1 MRLNASPT
9 SAVQSSGSMRSAI
22 DVEPAMSANSTVIE
36 RRSLEAVGRAGIA
49 SLVLIARQMLV
60 VVRARGRSARN
71 RLLAG
76 EDVER
81 AGDHLEDLRARAL
94 AEAIADHVTAARRF
108 DHARIAQ
115 HADVLARRGR
125 GAIDDTREIAGR
137 ERRLSEGADDLD
149 PRDVGDALD
158 EVAGFP
164 LLPRRDQLLLGD
176 LDSLGIDRRGPSTR
190 VPTAYFIPF
199 HSLPLS
205 HRTARRANALEPT
218 NLRRRASSTED
229 RARGHAQRRDY
240 DDRGEDPHE
249 QRRLSSDRDPGAD
262 RRCDERDESDD
273 RRERGIDL
281 RGGGLTDECRDRGE
295 HADAERRADRDARWD
310 AQQIHER
317 ADDRRDRADAHH
329 PAEEPEDDRDAHGER
344 NVEVQIVRA
353 ALLR

>member
-1 MRLNASPT
+1 MKRYVAAATRTLPARAVACILAATFTASPIAVYSFAVSVPTMPTTTGPVLMPTRTRRSLAPFARCAAPNSSIARAISNPQRTARSGSSSCATGAPKNARTPSPMSRAIVPSYRSIVPVMRLNASPT

-22 DVEPAMSANSTVIE
+22 AVEPAMSANSTVIE

-60 VVRARGRSARN
+60 VVRARGCSARN

-81 AGDHLEDLRARAL
+81 AGDHLEDLCARAL

-108 DHARIAQ
+108 GHARIAQ

-164 LLPRRDQLLLGD
+164 LLPRRDQLLLSD
-176 LDSLGIDRRGPSTR
+176 LDSVGIDRRGPSTR

-205 HRTARRANALEPT
+205 HRTARRANA
-218 NLRRRASSTED
+218 
-229 RARGHAQRRDY
+229 
-240 DDRGEDPHE
+240 
-249 QRRLSSDRDPGAD
+249 
-262 RRCDERDESDD
+262 
-273 RRERGIDL
+273 
-281 RGGGLTDECRDRGE
+281 
-295 HADAERRADRDARWD
+295 
-310 AQQIHER
+310 
-317 ADDRRDRADAHH
+317 
-329 PAEEPEDDRDAHGER
+329 
-344 NVEVQIVRA
+344 
-353 ALLR
+353 